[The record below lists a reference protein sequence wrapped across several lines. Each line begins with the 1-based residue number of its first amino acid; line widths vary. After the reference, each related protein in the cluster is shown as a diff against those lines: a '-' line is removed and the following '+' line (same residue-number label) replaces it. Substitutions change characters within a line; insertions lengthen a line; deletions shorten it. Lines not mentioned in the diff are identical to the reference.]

1 MVKVFSFRMFL
12 PVVFSGLCLVILT
25 GCPGP
30 GDRFIPHETTSV
42 SKQRENVCFNVTE
55 AQDYQPADIGINPRG
70 TPSKEKDFNFSPE
83 LTIVDGKLCI
93 PPSFYD
99 FPDSGRF
106 IVEYTLVSKKYN
118 DKPRKFVVGV
128 GVNNGQVYNFPLT
141 DREIARPYGSI
152 QVSE

>member
-1 MVKVFSFRMFL
+1 MVKMFGFRMFWS
-12 PVVFSGLCLVILT
+12 VVFSGIFLLTLT

-42 SKQRENVCFNVTE
+42 SKQGKNICFNVTD

-70 TPSKEKDFNFSPE
+70 TPAKEKDFNFSPG

-93 PPSFYD
+93 PPSFYH
-99 FPDSGRF
+99 FPDNGRF
-106 IVEYTLVSKKYN
+106 IVEYILISKK
-118 DKPRKFVVGV
+118 DDEPRKFVVGV
-128 GVNNGQVYNFPLT
+128 GIKNGEVYNFPLT

>member
-1 MVKVFSFRMFL
+1 MVKVFGVGMFW
-12 PVVFSGLCLVILT
+12 PVVFSGLCLGVLT

-42 SKQRENVCFNVTE
+42 SKQGKNVCFNITD

-70 TPSKEKDFNFSPE
+70 TPSKEKNFNFSPE
-83 LTIVDGKLCI
+83 LTIDDGKLCI
-93 PPSFYD
+93 PPSFYH
-99 FPDSGRF
+99 FPDNGRF
-106 IVEYTLVSKKYN
+106 VVEYILVSKKHE
-118 DKPRKFVVGV
+118 DEPRKFVVGV
-128 GVNNGQVYNFPLT
+128 GMNNEQVYNFPLT